1 MLPSPPTTGEPRE
14 LAEKHS
20 LEELNLAREAPI
32 SVTGFTL
39 LRCTIEGL
47 ARDGKKMTK
56 EELFGMLEEQ
66 YQWLKTDEGL
76 EYQVCGY
83 TYLF

>member
-20 LEELNLAREAPI
+20 LEEFNLAQEAPI
-32 SVTGFTL
+32 NVPGFTL

-56 EELFGMLEEQ
+56 EELFGALEER
-66 YQWLKTDEGL
+66 YPWLTTDEGL
-76 EYQVCGY
+76 EYQVRGY